1 MTRQWHYDGKKYCR
15 PVFTYEEIEYLMLL
29 MESVKELT
37 GEMNNILYAK
47 LMHHHNR
54 MKEKAIAEGK
64 ADE

>member
-1 MTRQWHYDGKKYCR
+1 
-15 PVFTYEEIEYLMLL
+15 MLL